1 MHYSEIFN
9 LRWSDVDHYRIP
21 SLIVTKKGTVL
32 AFCNN
37 RRDSG
42 QDHAEQVDL
51 ICLRKPLFGEWEE
64 HTLVSHEGWSCHI
77 GSASYD
83 GASGD
88 VMCTFGRS
96 AIPIHEW
103 KDYTDEERRQI
114 QLQIL
119 EKAERDGIRPGS
131 YILRSA
137 DDGESWVEAP
147 FDQRPARVTYT
158 DGTEHD
164 VLCGCH
170 GSSHGI
176 VLQHGEHRGRI
187 VCPSRFSI
195 GKYSTME
202 TIKYHSYN
210 NCVYSDDGGRTWQAS
225 RPVQI
230 GTGEGTLA

>member
-64 HTLVSHEGWSCHI
+64 RTLVSHEGWSCHI

-103 KDYTDEERRQI
+103 KDYTDEERRQFEAAYGLPYRFLDDHDHLFRMYALGNFFHDI
-114 QLQIL
+114 APHRQGASAEGARLQMFLTHQFLLGEFKDLPLDECICAF
-119 EKAERDGIRPGS
+119 KAMWEERPDLIAM
-131 YILRSA
+131 LN
-137 DDGESWVEAP
+137 GEEA
-147 FDQRPARVTYT
+147 
-158 DGTEHD
+158 E
-164 VLCGCH
+164 
-170 GSSHGI
+170 
-176 VLQHGEHRGRI
+176 
-187 VCPSRFSI
+187 
-195 GKYSTME
+195 
-202 TIKYHSYN
+202 
-210 NCVYSDDGGRTWQAS
+210 
-225 RPVQI
+225 
-230 GTGEGTLA
+230 